1 MLIFEIAAMLALQQ
15 QPMPPQADSVYE
27 TPALAS
33 LVGRAAAANA
43 VPPLDLT
50 GYRARIETELS

>member
-1 MLIFEIAAMLALQQ
+1 MLIINIAAASGVAAAADALQ
-15 QPMPPQADSVYE
+15 MPDSVYE

-43 VPPLDLT
+43 LPPRT
-50 GYRARIETELS
+50 